1 MGNEI
6 KKDRITTDETLRE
19 TASHGSEEYP
29 FSYYYEDIWDFDFHC
44 IDWHWHPEVEF
55 VYVQHGKAD
64 FLVGGNRYVL
74 SSGDGIF
81 INSQVI
87 HRFEA
92 EDSAIIPNIV
102 FSPVLLAPQGSLIYS
117 RYIRPKLKDKLTYV
131 TNFTVPVAWRNQYC
145 GVFTGV
151 VNGVTYYLLDNEYYF
166 QRNGLYG
173 FYDDAERFIFFSRAV
188 LELLRYIDFK
198 PNVINAND
206 WQTALVPVYY
216 DIFYR
221 YQQGYEDIKTVFTI
235 HNIQYQGQYGLELIN
250 DIMGIP
256 LYHTDLLS
264 YDGDVNFMKAAIETA
279 DKVTTVSPSYAWE
292 ILDPWYSH
300 GLDRELVNKQYK
312 LCGILNGID
321 QKIYDPATDPVIAKN
336 YSLNDK
342 TGKAVCKHALLS
354 ELGMAHGKE
363 PVIGIVTRFVSHKG
377 LDLIKYVFE
386 DIIRLGCKF
395 AILGSGEKI
404 YEDFFSEMHY
414 RYPDRVGLTIGFVPE
429 LSKKIYAG
437 ADMFLMPSQSEP
449 CGLAQ
454 MIALRYGTIPIVRET
469 GGLRDSI
476 HDAGDKNGN
485 GFTFKSYNAH
495 DMLDAVVRARAYYD
509 DKMKWGRLVNTAL
522 KQNFSWTK
530 SAKDYIAL
538 YNDIH

>member
-1 MGNEI
+1 MEQTYAIELKN
-6 KKDRITTDETLRE
+6 ITKR
-19 TASHGSEEYP
+19 
-29 FSYYYEDIWDFDFHC
+29 F
-44 IDWHWHPEVEF
+44 
-55 VYVQHGKAD
+55 GKIVA
-64 FLVGGNRYVL
+64 N
-74 SSGDGIF
+74 DGI
-81 INSQVI
+81 N
-87 HRFEA
+87 
-92 EDSAIIPNIV
+92 
-102 FSPVLLAPQGSLIYS
+102 
-117 RYIRPKLKDKLTYV
+117 LKVK
-131 TNFTVPVAWRNQYC
+131 R
-145 GVFTGV
+145 G
-151 VNGVTYYLLDNEYYF
+151 
-166 QRNGLYG
+166 
-173 FYDDAERFIFFSRAV
+173 
-188 LELLRYIDFK
+188 
-198 PNVINAND
+198 
-206 WQTALVPVYY
+206 
-216 DIFYR
+216 
-221 YQQGYEDIKTVFTI
+221 
-235 HNIQYQGQYGLELIN
+235 
-250 DIMGIP
+250 
-256 LYHTDLLS
+256 
-264 YDGDVNFMKAAIETA
+264 
-279 DKVTTVSPSYAWE
+279 E
-292 ILDPWYSH
+292 ILSLLGENGSGKTTLMNMISGIYFPDE
-300 GLDRELVNKQYK
+300 GRILV
-312 LCGILNGID
+312 D
-321 QKIYDPATDPVIAKN
+321 
-336 YSLNDK
+336 
-342 TGKAVCKHALLS
+342 GKAVSIRSPKDSFDLGIGMIHQHFKLIDVMTAAENIILGLKGNAVLDMKKVHKDIQ
-354 ELGMAHGKE
+354 ELVDRYG
-363 PVIGIVTRFVSHKG
+363 FG